1 MKTRPVKPSASRRNF
16 LSGLGLLALMGA
28 GVFPMP
34 ATAETARAVQ
44 RHRQRIEDLIA
55 AMTVEEKAG
64 QLNLLADPFRWM
76 PTAVNPLDGTGDP
89 ARVTAL
95 IREGKV
101 GSLFNGIGAETGRRI
116 QQVAME
122 ESRLKIPLLF
132 AADVIHGLS
141 TIFPVPLAEA
151 AAFDTQ
157 LAYRTA
163 RAAAVETAASAV
175 HQTYAPM
182 VDVAR
187 DQRWGRNV
195 EGAGEDV
202 LLNNLL
208 AAARVRGFQGDK
220 GLDDR
225 DAVLATA
232 KHMAAYS
239 GAIGGVEYNTTDMS
253 EQTLRGVYLPP
264 FKASVDAGALSIM
277 SAFNDVNGVPASG
290 SRKLLT
296 DILRGEWGFEG
307 FVVSDYTSEQELVAH
322 GFAEDGRDA
331 ARLAFNAGV
340 DVSMVSGLYLEHLPS
355 LVASG
360 EVSMARLDE
369 AVRRLLTTKAAL
381 GLFDDPYRGTDPV
394 REKAVVGSRDHIALS
409 REAGRKSV
417 VLLKNDNQILPL
429 NKSQKI
435 ALVGP
440 FADDVDNVWG
450 PWTIWGA
457 PERRVSLEA
466 GFRAAM
472 TDPQGLTVARGSGVE
487 TPLDG
492 GIEEAVR
499 AAANADVIVL
509 AIGESQKMSGEA
521 QSRTEIV
528 VPAPQQALVDAMA
541 ATGKP
546 MVILLRNG
554 RALAL
559 EGNVKNAQAIVVTW
573 FLGEQMGNA
582 VADVVFGDH
591 GPSAR
596 LPISFPHKSGQQPY
610 SYDHKNTG
618 RPANPDLP
626 IEEYKARYRETT
638 NTALYPFGY
647 GLTYGEVAYGPVQM
661 ASDQLAWAGTLDVAV
676 TVTNQGAHV
685 AEELVQLYI
694 HDRVASLTQ
703 PGRLLKDFKRVT
715 LRPGQSETVRF
726 SLNARQL
733 GFIGEDNAYR
743 IEPGLFD
750 LWLAPH
756 AQGGSTAQFRLVGPS

>member
-1 MKTRPVKPSASRRNF
+1 
-16 LSGLGLLALMGA
+16 
-28 GVFPMP
+28 
-34 ATAETARAVQ
+34 
-44 RHRQRIEDLIA
+44 
-55 AMTVEEKAG
+55 
-64 QLNLLADPFRWM
+64 
-76 PTAVNPLDGTGDP
+76 
-89 ARVTAL
+89 
-95 IREGKV
+95 
-101 GSLFNGIGAETGRRI
+101 
-116 QQVAME
+116 ME

-151 AAFDTQ
+151 AAFDTE
-157 LAYRTA
+157 LARRTA

-232 KHMAAYS
+232 KHMAGYS
-239 GAIGGVEYNTTDMS
+239 AAVGGVEYNTTDMS
-253 EQTLRGVYLPP
+253 EQTLRGVFLPP
-264 FKASVDAGALSIM
+264 FKAAVDAGALSIM

-340 DVSMVSGLYLEHLPS
+340 DVSMVSGLYLDHLPS
-355 LVASG
+355 LGAQSG

-369 AVRRLLTTKAAL
+369 AVRRVLHTKAAL

-394 REKAVVGSRDHIALS
+394 REKVVVGSREHVELS

-417 VLLKNDNQILPL
+417 VLLKNDNRLLPL
-429 NKSQKI
+429 KKSQKI

-472 TDPQGLTVARGSGVE
+472 SDPQNLTLARGSGVE

-492 GIEEAVR
+492 GIEQAI
-499 AAANADVIVL
+499 AAARDAEVIVL
-509 AIGESQKMSGEA
+509 AIGESDQDVGRGPVAHRDRGARAAGGPGRRHGGAGQADGHPAAERPGA
-521 QSRTEIV
+521 GAGRQCEERPGYRRHL
-528 VPAPQQALVDAMA
+528 VP
-541 ATGKP
+541 
-546 MVILLRNG
+546 G
-554 RALAL
+554 RADGQCRRRRDLRRPRPL
-559 EGNVKNAQAIVVTW
+559 
-573 FLGEQMGNA
+573 
-582 VADVVFGDH
+582 
-591 GPSAR
+591 GPSAGQ
-596 LPISFPHKSGQQPY
+596 LP
-610 SYDHKNTG
+610 
-618 RPANPDLP
+618 
-626 IEEYKARYRETT
+626 
-638 NTALYPFGY
+638 
-647 GLTYGEVAYGPVQM
+647 
-661 ASDQLAWAGTLDVAV
+661 
-676 TVTNQGAHV
+676 
-685 AEELVQLYI
+685 
-694 HDRVASLTQ
+694 
-703 PGRLLKDFKRVT
+703 
-715 LRPGQSETVRF
+715 
-726 SLNARQL
+726 
-733 GFIGEDNAYR
+733 
-743 IEPGLFD
+743 
-750 LWLAPH
+750 
-756 AQGGSTAQFRLVGPS
+756 AQVGPAALFL